1 MAGLG
6 GFECFISRLFFIC
19 MYLFTGDLEEKSSL
33 YFLVMFESRS
43 LPYCWLFGCYLGTN
57 LSIYDG
63 ILLRCTPL
71 PISFMDREGS
81 LLTTLSTSKYRRSI
95 FVYFMFDIL
104 STSDTDLGMLVERLP
119 LSDLWDS
126 FWLMKFWVLTRDEK
140 LSCLNIIVV
149 EIYIY
154 ILMLLRLDSCVE
166 RRGPRYSVEMEG
178 PIGFGFGLP
187 DLNVPHMYQN
197 RSNMIHWR
205 RIVTHSFTPSRP
217 ASTSFNRSSQ
227 RAKICW
233 STRKWNDKY
242 RSRAWRRR
250 CGFAKMWYK
259 WNSISMMVTAQ
270 WSQNIDGQ

>member
-154 ILMLLRLDSCVE
+154 INVIK
-166 RRGPRYSVEMEG
+166 
-178 PIGFGFGLP
+178 IGFIRGETGTTLQCRDGGTNRVRVRTTRP
-187 DLNVPHMYQN
+187 KCSTYVP
-197 RSNMIHWR
+197 
-205 RIVTHSFTPSRP
+205 
-217 ASTSFNRSSQ
+217 
-227 RAKICW
+227 K
-233 STRKWNDKY
+233 
-242 RSRAWRRR
+242 
-250 CGFAKMWYK
+250 
-259 WNSISMMVTAQ
+259 
-270 WSQNIDGQ
+270 